1 MATKGRPRKPKE
13 KIVDAPV
20 QFEKDG
26 EHGLTEMQ
34 SSFVSD
40 NDSNENGN
48 HLRTVYENCGLR
60 NEFESDLRR
69 KEHYLN
75 SSVNKV

>member
-1 MATKGRPRKPKE
+1 
-13 KIVDAPV
+13 
-20 QFEKDG
+20 
-26 EHGLTEMQ
+26 MQ

-48 HLRTVYENCGLR
+48 HLRTVYEKCGL